1 MKIAPFWEA
10 KTPPKISWGAKTRFW
25 RVRAKFPK
33 RPWAPKIHFWGAP
46 PHFLSLPGRSGVDL
60 GAGRDPQAPGDPI
73 LEALGVDFHTEC
85 MFSCRKNHMFARTR
99 DPARR
104 SLLARGGLRAAHEIR
119 RALVAPGVLDHSLH
133 GEAHAILPSAVHA
146 CSACMLRA

>member
-1 MKIAPFWEA
+1 MAPFWHPR
-10 KTPPKISWGAKTRFW
+10 TPQKHPVGAKTRFW
-25 RVRAKFPK
+25 RARAKFQK
-33 RPWAPKIHFWGAP
+33 RPWAPKIHFWGGA

-73 LEALGVDFHTEC
+73 LEALGVDLHTKC

-104 SLLARGGLRAAHEIR
+104 SLLARGGLRAA
-119 RALVAPGVLDHSLH
+119 PG
-133 GEAHAILPSAVHA
+133 ILQDPSA
-146 CSACMLRA
+146 RR